1 MNEVGLRLI
10 PLLALVVL
18 GWITGRYLKLT
29 RDAIAPTLIYL
40 LAPLTIFKGVLDAQL
55 NAELLMLPLLYFG
68 LCSAIC
74 ALAWGLG
81 GRIFPSPS
89 RNILAYT
96 AGNANSGYFGLP
108 AAVALLGAESFPRA
122 VMISF
127 GFTLFEVTVGFYVTA
142 RGHHTVKEALVK
154 LLKLPTIYV
163 VALGAILNLAGF
175 RAEGPS
181 FEFLNWIKG
190 TYSTLGMML
199 IGIALSQVQNFRV
212 DWLFTSFAFA
222 LKFLV
227 WPAATALVFYID
239 KSSGLHF
246 LSLPV
251 KQSMWLVSVLPL
263 AANTVAFASLLKA
276 EPEKC
281 AIAVLLSTLLG
292 MILMSLALQY
302 PAIF

>member
-1 MNEVGLRLI
+1 
-10 PLLALVVL
+10 
-18 GWITGRYLKLT
+18 
-29 RDAIAPTLIYL
+29 
-40 LAPLTIFKGVLDAQL
+40 
-55 NAELLMLPLLYFG
+55 
-68 LCSAIC
+68 
-74 ALAWGLG
+74 
-81 GRIFPSPS
+81 
-89 RNILAYT
+89 
-96 AGNANSGYFGLP
+96 
-108 AAVALLGAESFPRA
+108 
-122 VMISF
+122 
-127 GFTLFEVTVGFYVTA
+127 
-142 RGHHTVKEALVK
+142 VK

-239 KSSGLHF
+239 KSSA
-246 LSLPV
+246 
-251 KQSMWLVSVLPL
+251 L